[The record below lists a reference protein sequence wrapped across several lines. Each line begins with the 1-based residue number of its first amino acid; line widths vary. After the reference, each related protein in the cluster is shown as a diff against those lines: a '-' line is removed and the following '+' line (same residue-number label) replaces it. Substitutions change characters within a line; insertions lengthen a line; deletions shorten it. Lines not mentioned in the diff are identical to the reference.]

1 MEIRIERECPECGEK
16 VIITDGQNFRCTR
29 CTFSG
34 TRKDLLVS
42 EKEDATN
49 GRR

>member
-1 MEIRIERECPECGEK
+1 MEIRIEGECPECGEK
-16 VIITDGQNFRCTR
+16 VIITDGQNFRCTK